1 MRRAVAAVIAVLALL
16 SLAPASALADDQP
29 PAKHVVLID
38 WDGFDPSYLGSAPTP
53 NLDSLRRRGS
63 LSIADST
70 FHTISNPARAS
81 MSTGAYPE
89 RHGNVAY
96 AFDPVAG
103 RAHGQTRFL
112 AAETIAESLAAQ
124 GKTTASVQ
132 WYMVQDHGT
141 SYGDPEHLYV
151 QPGGS
156 FARRVDA
163 AIEILNRRPVN
174 SGGQMVTVPK
184 IPDFLAVFSSDLDGL
199 GHDQGPASPA
209 MPALLAEHD
218 RQLGRLIQATK
229 DVGIYDD
236 TAFLLTSDHG
246 MTEWTRTLLPQVT
259 AAIEAAGY
267 TAEVVRPGQAP
278 TPAAEVILVPNG
290 VRIGDLTLR
299 GDARSSDAR
308 RHIERAL
315 EGLAEVERVLD
326 ASDLRRLR
334 ASDKLGDLVVEARP
348 PYGFAE
354 ADAPPGTTRGA
365 HSSLSEL
372 EVPLFMAGAGIER
385 GERPHRPGLVDIAP
399 TIARLLGTR
408 APEDAQGRALRESMS
423 EEDDDDDDD
432 RRRVLSMMTYN
443 IHHAQGADDV
453 LDLDRI
459 AELIRSQE
467 VDLLGLQEVDRHWSE
482 RSEFVDQATYLAEA
496 LDMHVVYGANL
507 DQDPLTPGAPRRQY
521 GTAILSRYPILS
533 SEHTLLPKLGTS
545 EQRGLLEAVI
555 NVRGTRYRFY
565 NTHLQHNSPNAES
578 GQAQRTMQV
587 EAIVDEMREE
597 RGPQALVGDLNAEPG
612 APELQPLY
620 QRLVDAWPAGG
631 IGPGF
636 THSSTAPTRRIDYVL
651 VTRDTRVEG
660 AFVPQ
665 TIGSDHLPVVTDV
678 TLPRQGDDD

>member
-1 MRRAVAAVIAVLALL
+1 MRRAVAAFIAVLALL
-16 SLAPASALADDQP
+16 SLASASALADDRP
-29 PAKHVVLID
+29 PAKHVVLVD
-38 WDGFDPSYLGSAPTP
+38 WDGFDPSYLGTAPTP

-63 LSIADST
+63 LSIASST
-70 FHTISNPARAS
+70 YHTISNPARAS

-89 RHGNVAY
+89 RHGNAAY
-96 AFDPVAG
+96 VFDPVAG
-103 RAHGQTRFL
+103 RAQGQSRFL
-112 AAETIAESLAAQ
+112 ASETIAESLAAA

-141 SYGDPEHLYV
+141 RYGDPEHLYV

-156 FARRVDA
+156 FERRVDA

-174 SGGQMVTVPK
+174 SNGQMVTVPK
-184 IPDFLAVFSSDLDGL
+184 IPDFLAVYSSDLDGL
-199 GHDQGPASPA
+199 GHEQGPQSPA

-229 DVGIYDD
+229 DVGIYED

-246 MTEWTRTLLPQVT
+246 MTEWNRTLIPQVA

-267 TAEVVRPGQAP
+267 TPEVVRSGQAP

-299 GDARSSDAR
+299 GDAAS
-308 RHIERAL
+308 RHAQGRIERAL
-315 EGLAEVERVLD
+315 EDLPEVERVLD
-326 ASDLRRLR
+326 GSDLRRLR

-348 PYGFAE
+348 PFGFAD
-354 ADAPPGTTRGA
+354 ADAPGSRGA

-385 GERPHRPGLVDIAP
+385 GQRPHRPGLVDIAP

-408 APEDAQGRALRESMS
+408 APQDTQGRALRESLS
-423 EEDDDDDDD
+423 DDGDDDD

-443 IHHAQGADDV
+443 IHHAQGADDL

-459 AELIRSQE
+459 AEVIRSQE
-467 VDLLGLQEVDRHWSE
+467 VQVVGLQEVDRHWSE
-482 RSEFVDQATYLAEA
+482 RSEFVDQASYLAEA

-533 SEHTLLPKLGTS
+533 SENTLLPKLGTS
-545 EQRGLLEAVI
+545 EQRGLLEALI

-597 RGPQALVGDLNAEPG
+597 RGPHALVGDLNAEPG

-620 QRLVDAWPAGG
+620 QRLVDAWPIGG

-636 THSSTAPTRRIDYVL
+636 TLSSTAPTRRIDYVL

-660 AFVPQ
+660 AYVPP
-665 TIGSDHLPVVTDV
+665 TIGSDHLPVVVDV
-678 TLPRQGDDD
+678 TLPRRGDDD

>member
-1 MRRAVAAVIAVLALL
+1 MRRAVAALIAVLALL
-16 SLAPASALADDQP
+16 ALAPAGALADDRP
-29 PAKHVVLID
+29 PAEHVVLVD
-38 WDGFDPSYLGSAPTP
+38 WDGFDPSYLGTAPTP

-63 LSIADST
+63 LSIASST
-70 FHTISNPARAS
+70 YHTISNPARAS
-81 MSTGAYPE
+81 MATGAYPE
-89 RHGNVAY
+89 RHGNAAY
-96 AFDPVAG
+96 VFDPVAG
-103 RAHGQTRFL
+103 RAQGQSRFL
-112 AAETIAESLAAQ
+112 ASETIAESLAAA

-132 WYMVQDHGT
+132 WYIVQDHGT
-141 SYGDPEHLYV
+141 RYGDPEHLYV

-156 FARRVDA
+156 FERRVDA

-184 IPDFLAVFSSDLDGL
+184 IPDFLAVYSSDLDGL

-229 DVGIYDD
+229 DVGIYED

-246 MTEWTRTLLPQVT
+246 MTEWTRTLLPQVA

-278 TPAAEVILVPNG
+278 TPAAEAIVVPG
-290 VRIGDLTLR
+290 GRIGDVTLR
-299 GDARSSDAR
+299 GDVRRSHAR
-308 RHIERAL
+308 RRIERAL
-315 EGLAEVERVLD
+315 EELPEVQRVHD
-326 ASDLRRLR
+326 EGDLRRMR
-334 ASDKLGDLVVEARP
+334 ATDKLGDLVVEARP
-348 PYGFAE
+348 PYGFVDQ
-354 ADAPPGTTRGA
+354 DAPPGQSRGV
-365 HSSLSEL
+365 HGSVSEL

-408 APEDAQGRALRESMS
+408 SPEDTQGRALRELMS
-423 EEDDDDDDD
+423 DRDDDDDDD

-443 IHHAQGADDV
+443 IHHAQGADDR

-459 AELIRSQE
+459 AEVIRSQD
-467 VDLLGLQEVDRHWSE
+467 VQVVGLQEVDRHWLE
-482 RSEFVDQATYLAEA
+482 RSEFVDQASYLAEA

-533 SEHTLLPKLGTS
+533 SENTLLPKLGTS
-545 EQRGLLEAVI
+545 EQRGLLEALI

-587 EAIVDEMREE
+587 EAIVDEMRDE
-597 RGPQALVGDLNAEPG
+597 RGPHALVGDLNAEPD
-612 APELQPLY
+612 APELQQLY

-631 IGPGF
+631 TGPGF
-636 THSSTAPTRRIDYVL
+636 TISSTAPTRRIDYVL
-651 VTRDTRVEG
+651 VSRDTRVEG
-660 AFVPQ
+660 AYVPP
-665 TIGSDHLPVVTDV
+665 TIGSDHLPVVADV
-678 TLPRQGDDD
+678 TLPRRGDDD

>member
-1 MRRAVAAVIAVLALL
+1 MRRAVAAVTVVLALL
-16 SLAPASALADDQP
+16 ALAPASALAGAIP
-29 PAKHVVLID
+29 PAKHVVLVD
-38 WDGFDPSYLGSAPTP
+38 WDGFDPSYLGTAPTP

-63 LSIADST
+63 LSIAHST
-70 FHTISNPARAS
+70 FHTISNPARGS

-89 RHGNVAY
+89 RHGNAAY
-96 AFDPVAG
+96 IFDPIAG
-103 RAHGQTRFL
+103 RAQGQSRFL
-112 AAETIAESLAAQ
+112 ASETIAESLAKA

-141 SYGDPEHLYV
+141 RYGDPEHLYV

-156 FARRVDA
+156 FERRVDA

-184 IPDFLAVFSSDLDGL
+184 IPDFLAVYSSDLDGL
-199 GHDQGPASPA
+199 GHEQGPNSPA

-229 DVGIYDD
+229 DVGIYED

-246 MTEWTRTLLPQVT
+246 MTEWNRTLIPQVT

-267 TAEVVRPGQAP
+267 TPEVVRSGQAP

-299 GDARSSDAR
+299 GDAAR
-308 RHIERAL
+308 RDAERRIERAL
-315 EGLAEVERVLD
+315 EDLPEVERVLD
-326 ASDLRRLR
+326 DRDLRRLR

-348 PYGFAE
+348 PFGFAD
-354 ADAPPGTTRGA
+354 ADAPPGTSRGA

-408 APEDAQGRALRESMS
+408 PPDDAQGKPLASDG
-423 EEDDDDDDD
+423 DDDDDDD
-432 RRRVLSMMTYN
+432 RRRFLSMMTYN
-443 IHHAQGADDV
+443 IHHAQGADDR

-459 AELIRSQE
+459 AEVIRSQD
-467 VDLLGLQEVDRHWSE
+467 VQVVGLQEVDRHWSE
-482 RSEFVDQATYLAEA
+482 RSEFVDQASYLAEE

-507 DQDPLTPGAPRRQY
+507 DLDPLTPGAPRRQY
-521 GTAILSRYPILS
+521 GTAILSRYPIVE
-533 SEHTLLPKLGTS
+533 SENTLLPKLGTS
-545 EQRGLLEAVI
+545 EQRGLLEALIDVP
-555 NVRGTRYRFY
+555 GTRYRFY
-565 NTHLQHNSPNAES
+565 NTHLQHNSPDAES

-612 APELQPLY
+612 TPELQPLY
-620 QRLVDAWPAGG
+620 QRLVDIWPAGG

-636 THSSTAPTRRIDYVL
+636 TFSSTAPTRRIDYVF

-660 AFVPQ
+660 AYVPQ

-678 TLPRQGDDD
+678 TLPRRGDDD

>member
-1 MRRAVAAVIAVLALL
+1 MPRPLVLLAAVLATLC
-16 SLAPASALADDQP
+16 LASPALADRP
-29 PAKHVVLID
+29 PERAKHVILVD
-38 WDGFDPSYLGSAPTP
+38 WDGFDPSYVGTAPTP

-70 FHTISNPARAS
+70 YHTISNPTRAS
-81 MSTGAYPE
+81 MATGAYPE

-112 AAETIAESLAAQ
+112 ASETIAESLAAQ

-132 WYMVQDHGT
+132 WYIVQDHGT
-141 SYGDPEHLYV
+141 RYGDPEHLYV

-156 FARRVDA
+156 FERRVDA

-184 IPDFLAVFSSDLDGL
+184 IPDFMAVYSSDLDGH
-199 GHDQGPASPA
+199 GHDQGPGSPGI
-209 MPALLAEHD
+209 PPLLAEHD

-229 DVGIYDD
+229 DVGIYED

-278 TPAAEVILVPNG
+278 TPAAEAIIVPG
-290 VRIGDLTLR
+290 GRVGDVTLR
-299 GDARSSDAR
+299 GDARRSHAR
-308 RHIERAL
+308 ERIERAL
-315 EGLAEVERVLD
+315 ERLAEVQRVHD
-326 ASDLRRLR
+326 DGDLRRLD

-348 PYGFAE
+348 PFAFVDQ
-354 ADAPPGTTRGA
+354 DAPPGQTRGV
-365 HSSLSEL
+365 HGSLSEL
-372 EVPLFMAGAGIER
+372 EVPLFMAGPGIAR
-385 GERPHRPGLVDIAP
+385 GDRPRDPGLVDIAP

-408 APEDAQGRALRESMS
+408 PPEDTQGRSLAS
-423 EEDDDDDDD
+423 DGD
-432 RRRVLSMMTYN
+432 RRLRLSMMTYN
-443 IHHAQGADDV
+443 IHHAQGADDR

-459 AELIRSQE
+459 AEVTRSQD
-467 VDLLGLQEVDRHWSE
+467 VQIVGLQEVDRHWSE
-482 RSEFVDQATYLAEA
+482 RSKFVDQASYLADA

-521 GTAILSRYPILS
+521 GTAILSRHPILS
-533 SEHTLLPKLGTS
+533 SENTLLPKLGTS
-545 EQRGLLEAVI
+545 EQRGLLEALI
-555 NVRGTRYRFY
+555 DVRGTRYRFY

-612 APELQPLY
+612 APELQPLHS
-620 QRLVDAWPAGG
+620 RLADAWPLGG
-631 IGPGF
+631 SGPGF
-636 THSSTAPTRRIDYVL
+636 TLSSTAPTRRIDYVF

-660 AFVPQ
+660 AYVPQ
-665 TIGSDHLPVVTDV
+665 TIGSDHLPVVADV
-678 TLPRQGDDD
+678 TLPRRGDDDD